1 MTTKT
6 ALITGASR
14 RLGIGFA
21 TARQLAEQGYHVV
34 LTARD
39 VRQAEQLTAELRQ
52 ADHSASA
59 LRLDLTDPASIDE
72 AAAHVAANFERL
84 DVLINNASSWPDSDT
99 LSPLAANLTEA
110 RTAFDVNVLGP
121 WRLIQALLPLLERAP
136 AARIVNVSSEAAL
149 QIDPRRAAQDGFLR
163 APGYSLAKYTM
174 NVLTTL
180 LAPALADTAILIN
193 SVDPGETASHPERGD
208 EDTARPAA
216 ESARGV
222 VWAATLPAG
231 GPTGGLFRDGQPL
244 GDVHPVPG

>member
-1 MTTKT
+1 MPTKS

-21 TARQLAEQGYHVV
+21 TARHLAEQGYHVI

-52 ADHSASA
+52 SGH
-59 LRLDLTDPASIDE
+59 
-72 AAAHVAANFERL
+72 
-84 DVLINNASSWPDSDT
+84 NASSWPDSDT

-110 RTAFDVNVLGP
+110 RTAFDVDVLGP

-136 AARIVNVSSEAAL
+136 AARIVSVSSEAAL
-149 QIDPRRAAQDGFLR
+149 QIDPHRTAHDGFLR

-193 SVDPGETASHPERGD
+193 SVDPGETASHPDRGD

-216 ESARGV
+216 ESARGI
-222 VWAATLPAG
+222 VWAATLPVG

-244 GDVHPVPG
+244 GDADSVAL